1 MTIHEL
7 MNKSPVIPE
16 IRIVVFNRY
25 RSRIIY
31 NGLYENAIPY
41 VYNLEVDD
49 YEITGI
55 ETQECNP
62 GRYYISAATI
72 CADVE

>member
-16 IRIVVFNRY
+16 IQIVVFNRY
-25 RSRIIY
+25 RSRLIY
-31 NGLYENAIPY
+31 DGLYENAIPY
-41 VYNLEVDD
+41 IFNLEIDCYD
-49 YEITGI
+49 ITGI
-55 ETQECNP
+55 ATREYNP